1 MKKHRLLFKR
11 IFIFL
16 TLCITS
22 VLIYLYF
29 IKPRFIDNNKKIA
42 FDTSLMKEVNETFSI
57 DEYTITLTHYLCD
70 NEMLLAAA
78 VFKVTKEGGKPE
90 AILRSDSLLD
100 YASFGNRFRFQ
111 RGCKGE
117 YKGDDLYIYLMYN
130 RGTGSRKIELEENV
144 SICLYDT
151 GEPRVPNYLRKS
163 YELSNTEKPVEI
175 KVSEDVSIKI
185 SSLGA
190 YMTRE
195 CNKKVKDMTI
205 VFKDRSKMKLIDSEK
220 NYSLFQIYMYLD
232 RAETDFGKPIDLNDI
247 DYILINGKEFKL

>member
-16 TLCITS
+16 TLCITAA
-22 VLIYLYF
+22 LIYLYF

-70 NEMLLAAA
+70 DEMLLAAA

-90 AILRSDSLLD
+90 AIFRNDSSLD
-100 YASFGNRFRFQ
+100 YACFGNRFRFQ
-111 RGCKGE
+111 RDCKAE
-117 YKGDDLYIYLMYN
+117 YKGNDLYIYLMYY
-130 RGTGSRKIELEENV
+130 RGTGAKKIDLEEQV
-144 SICLYDT
+144 HIRLYDT
-151 GEPRVPNYLRKS
+151 GEPRVPNYVRKV
-163 YELSNTEKPVEI
+163 YDLSNTEKPVEI

-190 YMTRE
+190 YMTKE
-195 CNKKVKDMTI
+195 SYKKVENMTI
-205 VFKDRSKMKLIDSEK
+205 VFKDRSKMKLIDSKK
-220 NYSLFQIYMYLD
+220 NYSFFQEYMYLD